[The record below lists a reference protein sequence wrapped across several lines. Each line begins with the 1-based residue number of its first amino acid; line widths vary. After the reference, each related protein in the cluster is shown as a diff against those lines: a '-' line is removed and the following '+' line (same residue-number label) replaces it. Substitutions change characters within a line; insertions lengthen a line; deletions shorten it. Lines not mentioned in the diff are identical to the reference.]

1 MASICWGANWG
12 ERHRAQ
18 KTIQAVLGLLVL
30 GTAFFF
36 FRFTVLLPR
45 GNGVVVWD

>member
-1 MASICWGANWG
+1 MLKKILL
-12 ERHRAQ
+12 
-18 KTIQAVLGLLVL
+18 AVLTLLVL

-45 GNGVVVWD
+45 GNAVVWE